1 MSLILNTNIASLN
14 AQNNLTGSQAQ
25 LSQSLQRLSSGLRI
39 NSAADDAAGLA
50 ISQQFTTQIN
60 GTNQAVSNANDAV
73 SEAQTT
79 AGALNTIVNNL
90 QSIRTLAV
98 ESANGSNSSSD
109 RAALDNQVQQQIAE
123 ITQIAQQT
131 TFNGLNVLNGS
142 SGNTT
147 YQVGANVGDTITINL
162 ATGVGANQIGET
174 ATAAGT
180 TLGVTAGG
188 ANATTGATGALTVQV
203 GSSQAV
209 SVAAST
215 NFATA
220 VSYQDGTSAF
230 AKAAAF
236 NAAGASGLTATAN
249 TTVTDGAFAAVGGTA
264 TGTYGLSINGVAV
277 FGAVAVGG
285 GITTSAIAAQI
296 NQVSSQDGGVT
307 ASVTGAS
314 LTLTAADGS
323 NINLAQTLAGGATGG
338 LSITA
343 IPAGTTYRGSVSLT
357 AGAQISVGGS
367 SVADLAA
374 VGLAATTTSLS
385 ANSTLSQ
392 QNVQTVTG
400 ANKTIESVDSALAT
414 VSAFQSQ
421 LGAIQNRFTAAVGNL
436 QSTAQNL
443 TQSRSTIQ
451 DADFAAE
458 TANLTQAQVL
468 EQAGISVLA
477 QANQQPQ
484 LILKLLQ

>member
-1 MSLILNTNIASLN
+1 MSLVLNTNISSLN
-14 AQNNLTGSQAQ
+14 AQNNLTSSQAS

-98 ESANGSNSSSD
+98 EAANGSNSSSD
-109 RAALDNQVQQQIAE
+109 RQALDNQVQQQIAE

-147 YQVGANVGDTITINL
+147 YQVGANVGNTITINL
-162 ATGVGANQIGET
+162 AQGVGANQIGET
-174 ATAAGT
+174 ATATGT
-180 TLGVTAGG
+180 ALGSTAGG
-188 ANATTGATGALTVQV
+188 AVATTGATGALTIKV
-203 GSSQAV
+203 GSGQAV
-209 SVAAST
+209 SVASSST
-215 NFATA
+215 FATA

-236 NAAGASGLTATAN
+236 NAAGASGLTASAT
-249 TTVTDGAFAAVGGTA
+249 TTVTDAAFAGATSALG
-264 TGTYGLSINGVAV
+264 TGTYNLSINGVAV
-277 FGAVAVGG
+277 FGGVAVGT
-285 GITTSAIAAQI
+285 GISTSAIAAQI

-307 ASVTGAS
+307 ASIGAS
-314 LTLTAADGS
+314 GLTLTAADGS
-323 NINLAQTLAGGATGG
+323 NITVAQSYGGDAAGG
-338 LSITA
+338 LSA
-343 IPAGTTYRGSVSLT
+343 AVPNATYRGTVSLT
-357 AGAQISVGGS
+357 AGAQITIGGTS
-367 SVADLAA
+367 TADLGA

-392 QNVQTVTG
+392 QNVQTVDG

-458 TANLTQAQVL
+458 TANLTQSQVL